1 MTTDEDVRA
10 LEKLKVPSVLRWLDS
25 GRLPPSVERLM
36 QKSATISTDS
46 ASIGRTAA
54 DFYLSSRYPNFA
66 YVGKPEDIGWSR
78 IREEAFTERLAAIA
92 GGEIQNSGRRA

>member
-36 QKSATISTDS
+36 QKSAKISTDS
-46 ASIGRTAA
+46 AAIGRTAA

-66 YVGKPEDIGWSR
+66 YVGEPEDIGWLR

-92 GGEIQNSGRRA
+92 GGEIQNRGGRA